1 MKPRRVPRMK
11 PRRVFFTTRREP
23 RMARVISVGGNLG
36 CFAVEL
42 QKMTCKKWPAPE
54 ACFWGQNI
62 LNFRMII
69 LVSELPS

>member
-23 RMARVISVGGNLG
+23 RMARVISVGGSLG

-42 QKMTCKKWPAPE
+42 QRTSCKKWPAPE
-54 ACFWGQNI
+54 ACFRGQNI
-62 LNFRMII
+62 HFVRMII
-69 LVSELPS
+69 LVSDLPS